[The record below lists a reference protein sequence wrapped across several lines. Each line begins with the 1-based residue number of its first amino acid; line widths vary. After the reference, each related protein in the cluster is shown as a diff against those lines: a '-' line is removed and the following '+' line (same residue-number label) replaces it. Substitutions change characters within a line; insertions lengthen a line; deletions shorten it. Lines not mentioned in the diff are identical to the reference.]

1 MAVCSAVAAKYCRRS
16 CQQEVTGDL
25 LRNRMFAVSVVPA
38 SVVAVGCFV
47 VEFVVIIFVV
57 VVVVVQLI
65 KLVHR
70 KLDDKVEISTL

>member
-57 VVVVVQLI
+57 VVVVQLI